1 MKRLFAGCLVMVVTV
16 ISVSTGFGHDGAHKP
31 HPGSGDGAK
40 HEELRQVRIKVTS
53 KGFEPSTVRVH
64 AGERL
69 TLLITRK
76 TDKTC
81 AKELVIPSLG
91 TKEVL
96 PLNKTIRVYIGAQQ
110 AGRIAFACG
119 MDMIKGEIV
128 VQE

>member
-1 MKRLFAGCLVMVVTV
+1 MKRWIAGC
-16 ISVSTGFGHDGAHKP
+16 
-31 HPGSGDGAK
+31 
-40 HEELRQVRIKVTS
+40 
-53 KGFEPSTVRVH
+53 
-64 AGERL
+64 ERL

-91 TKEVL
+91 TQEVL
-96 PLNKTIRVYIGAQQ
+96 PLNKSVRVYLGAQQ